1 MDVIIN
7 PKKVTLQNGFA
18 GGYCLGATKNAL
30 GNMIAVLEDK
40 FPEINGVSADKYG
53 EMVVSHISEEL
64 KAMSTGESVRI
75 HSENL
80 WGINVSV
87 DSAYGAMSFSDY
99 LDGRGKIKLTLQD
112 VVVWRTRHNVK
123 KTVSPLD
130 LLNVNY
136 GAGVRIDDVTSIS
149 DILYAL
155 LFYYAVNGLNLVKC
169 EHCGR
174 WFATD
179 SFKNKFCNRKSPVPG
194 YDKLNCEQA
203 VQNIRQQCARVRNRI
218 DTKARLTAATGGSP
232 FQDWFWHE
240 CNRRTEA
247 IKKQASAERQIEYL
261 SFLKEAEN
269 SKAWLDNSCLESV
282 D

>member
-1 MDVIIN
+1 MDIIVDPQKVIIQRQL
-7 PKKVTLQNGFA
+7 VEGF
-18 GGYCLGATKNAL
+18 CLGTTQNAF
-30 GNMIAVLEDK
+30 GNVIAVLEND
-40 FPEINGVSADKYG
+40 FPEIKNISGNEYGNMIVDRLSNKLSGNGDG
-53 EMVVSHISEEL
+53 EEHI
-64 KAMSTGESVRI
+64 
-75 HSENL
+75 ENL
-80 WGINVSV
+80 WGLNI
-87 DSAYGAMSFSDY
+87 SADNTYGVLNFADFFGGND
-99 LDGRGKIKLTLQD
+99 KIKLTMQA
-112 VVVWRTRHNVK
+112 VEIWRIRHFVEK
-123 KTVSPLD
+123 SASPLD
-130 LLNVNY
+130 WFNASY
-136 GAGVRIDDVTSIS
+136 DAGIRMDGVTSVCEIA
-149 DILYAL
+149 YAL
-155 LFYYAVNGLNLVKC
+155 LYYYAMNGLNLVKC

-179 SFKNKFCNRKSPVPG
+179 SFKHKFCNRRSPVPG

-261 SFLKEAEN
+261 GFLKEAEN